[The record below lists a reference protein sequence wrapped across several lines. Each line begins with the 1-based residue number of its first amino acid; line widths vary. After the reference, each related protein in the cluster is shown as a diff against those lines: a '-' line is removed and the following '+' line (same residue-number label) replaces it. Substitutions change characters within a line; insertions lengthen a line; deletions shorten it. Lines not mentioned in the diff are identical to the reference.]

1 MSGPLTHED
10 IFLGWETTQRLSG
23 ICELRGWGSDAGER
37 VDLGPE
43 VKDLALRYGRPGVIR
58 GWEFSVA
65 YQEVRQFDFG
75 TWPEHMP
82 RADRLKMKRIIHSPQ
97 WVMISASGLKIAQPV
112 TGKWIRRGHKD
123 FDRLSKLPVVGTV
136 NEGK

>member
-1 MSGPLTHED
+1 MSGPLAQED
-10 IFLGWETTQRLSG
+10 IFLGWRTVRRVTG
-23 ICELRGWGSDAGER
+23 ACELRGWGSEAGER
-37 VDLGPE
+37 VDLGPD

-75 TWPEHMP
+75 KWPDHMP
-82 RADRLKMKRIIHSPQ
+82 KKDRSKMKRIIHSPQ

-112 TGKWIRRGHKD
+112 TGTWVRRGDKD
-123 FDRLSKLPVVGTV
+123 FDRLSKLPVVGSV
-136 NEGK
+136 NEQA